1 MAPPSLLALR
11 GLQCSASFAKARLL
25 KDANLLPTVVK
36 KPRREEVPAG
46 ACLCA
51 FCGAKCCRY
60 FALPIDTPTDWAD
73 FDSIRWFLFHDRAA
87 VFIEKGDWYLLV
99 YTPCKHLRED
109 NLCGIYHQR
118 PQICRDYDTGDCE
131 YEDDWVYDHYF
142 ETSEQV
148 EEYAEAVLGPRDGR
162 SLRSPKPTENGFG
175 NPGPGRGSSRSRI
188 RRPLRRRPANRNGKP
203 SPLRT

>member
-1 MAPPSLLALR
+1 MTD
-11 GLQCSASFAKARLL
+11 ARLPPPL
-25 KDANLLPTVVK
+25 GKR
-36 KPRREEVPAG
+36 PRREEVPADG
-46 ACLCA
+46 CLCA

-109 NLCGIYHQR
+109 NRCSIYDER
-118 PQICRDYDTGDCE
+118 PQICRDYSTGDCE

-162 SLRSPKPTENGFG
+162 TLRSPKPGENGFG
-175 NPGPGRGSSRSRI
+175 DRGPGRGNSRSSLPR
-188 RRPLRRRPANRNGKP
+188 LRRRRLSGRNG
-203 SPLRT
+203 SPPNS